1 MNLTRIQKRENL
13 KIIIV
18 DLLMMGLLIINL
30 ALIIFDWIFVSQAVQ
45 SLLREYMPNFFY
57 WYRGNIHENFITID
71 LYFVAVYV
79 AELILSWIIAIKR
92 NTYHKWFFYPFVHWY
107 DVLGS
112 VPIGTLH
119 FLRILRVFSI
129 LVRFQ
134 KLKIIDLTKTYLY
147 SQFKKYLNIVM
158 EEISDRVIVKILE
171 MIQDEIKQGGPI
183 TDRIVEEIVKPQK
196 DVMVDWISRR
206 IQKITTDAHDS
217 YHEDFQKYLDKLI
230 RQAIDQNKEI
240 GTIEMIPVFGGFISS
255 TLERAISDIVYNVF
269 TGVVSD
275 LASAQNKA
283 LISNISDITIES
295 ILSEEDDEQLNEV
308 ARDILLQAV
317 ELIKE
322 QVKVQQWKVKEVQ
335 EKEAKLRGELKKT
348 AEE

>member
-1 MNLTRIQKRENL
+1 MNLSNNQKRENI

-18 DLLMMGLLIINL
+18 DLLMMGLLLINL

-45 SLLREYMPNFFY
+45 SLLREYIPDFFY
-57 WYRGNIHENFITID
+57 WYKENIYENFITID

-79 AELILSWIIAIKR
+79 AELIISWIIAIKR
-92 NTYHKWFFYPFVHWY
+92 NTYHKWFFYPFAHWY

-112 VPIGTLH
+112 VPVGTFH

-129 LVRFQ
+129 LIRLQ
-134 KLKIIDLTKTYLY
+134 KLQIIDLTKTYLY

-171 MIQDEIKQGGPI
+171 MIQEEIRQGGPI

-196 DVMVDWISRR
+196 DVMVDWISGR
-206 IQKITTDAHDS
+206 IQRITTDAHNA
-217 YHEDFQKYLDKLI
+217 YHQDFQKYLDKLI

-240 GTIEMIPVFGGFISS
+240 GAIEMIPVFGGFISS

-269 TGVVSD
+269 NGIVAD
-275 LASAQNKA
+275 LASTQNKA
-283 LISNISDITIES
+283 LITNISDITIES
-295 ILSEEDDEQLNEV
+295 ILSEEEDEQLNEV
-308 ARDILLQAV
+308 ARNILLQAV

-322 QVKVQQWKVKEVQ
+322 QVKVQQWKVQEME
-335 EKEAKLRGELKKT
+335 EKEAKLRAELKRT